1 MNSHTSIDSL
11 LSGKI
16 VEGSRMEFKR
26 GWNATAI
33 MRTICAFANDFENEG
48 SGYILVG
55 IDEKEGIPL
64 RPIIGFD
71 PRTLEKVEKE
81 LVGYCNQMQPSYYP
95 KLSLE
100 KIDNKYVLIIWV
112 PAGANRPYKIPDD
125 VLANHKTTNYR
136 IRFRSSSIIPN
147 KEQETELIQLTAQI
161 PFDDRVNTF
170 ASINDLNKSLMCA
183 HLEEIKSKLYTESE
197 TISLADLSNAMNLS
211 QGSSEH
217 LFPKN
222 IGLLMFSKN
231 PQKYFQGAIIEV
243 VEFPEGLT
251 KPYTEKTFTGPIQKQ
266 LIDVLSYI
274 KTNIIKT
281 KVIKYKDREKSDR
294 FENYPYAAIEE
305 ALANAVYHR
314 NYELIDPIEV
324 RILPT
329 SLEVIS
335 FNGVNAS
342 IKKAE
347 FESGRVSARRY
358 RNRRIGEFLKELQLT
373 EGRGTGIPSIFN
385 ALHLNGSPA
394 PKFDTNDPDRSHF
407 LIEIPIHSAFIKTI
421 SKPDASLINPL
432 QKQLLLFCKIPRSR
446 NEIFNY
452 LKISNQTKNYNTR
465 VLPMIQ
471 NNWLELTIKNNAKD
485 KNQKYVITLFGITVI
500 EKESN

>member
-1 MNSHTSIDSL
+1 
-11 LSGKI
+11 
-16 VEGSRMEFKR
+16 
-26 GWNATAI
+26 
-33 MRTICAFANDFENEG
+33 
-48 SGYILVG
+48 
-55 IDEKEGIPL
+55 
-64 RPIIGFD
+64 
-71 PRTLEKVEKE
+71 
-81 LVGYCNQMQPSYYP
+81 
-95 KLSLE
+95 
-100 KIDNKYVLIIWV
+100 
-112 PAGANRPYKIPDD
+112 
-125 VLANHKTTNYR
+125 
-136 IRFRSSSIIPN
+136 
-147 KEQETELIQLTAQI
+147 
-161 PFDDRVNTF
+161 
-170 ASINDLNKSLMCA
+170 MCA

-342 IKKAE
+342 IKKVE

-446 NEIFNY
+446 NEIFSY

-500 EKESN
+500 ERESN